1 MPNFVDPNATSIAD
15 AALTDTGV
23 GQPNEQ
29 KGGRTS
35 TATAQN
41 GTLSSN
47 APINTTERAE
57 SQAPRTS
64 FRSQFID
71 SQNREKMSVIGEEYL
86 KVFMEQ
92 AAAEKLTVTAMPING
107 AYVVHNNQYGVGVI
121 FDEAVHRTIGD
132 EFSPRGK
139 IIDKIFTDPIMV
151 AELKKLGVMNLTGVL
166 ITSEDYGTKESSL
179 AYAAISKI
187 RNYINLALNADANL
201 TELGNYR
208 LRIVTNPQV
217 IERNMLANSAHGVL
231 PHYMYGLT
239 MEICMDEEVQN
250 RGRRQDKSEEELN
263 WNHFFTVVAMTEFL
277 DYPDDER
284 PKIPVVTITGYE
296 GTYLSIKLL
305 PLVLAAS
312 YEIFINQGLWL
323 EPFKNYGSEGRN
335 LGVLYPDLKTGKPTR
350 IQDREELK
358 AFLKAFVGDPNLA
371 VDLRYGCFNYPG
383 FEVLA
388 DASLKRLSIELE
400 EFTDGEI
407 TQFIDP
413 VFRQVEYY
421 TGTVAD
427 GDKIRDS
434 RAIDYFRIVED
445 VTDPNLRDRFLIY
458 TDQPKDRIQAISE
471 VGFSNYNGRTNML
484 NVLYPTTKYILS
496 AEAISQFASMTSIL
510 DIMRNTTRDNRPV
523 INSDDLRQQ
532 GLGLRQG
539 GSIFSN
545 RNAGGVSSF
554 RRNTGSI
561 FGDSRR
567 QF

>member
-1 MPNFVDPNATSIAD
+1 MPNVNVDSASIAD
-15 AALTDTGV
+15 SLTDIGTTAAT
-23 GQPNEQ
+23 EQ
-29 KGGRTS
+29 KGGRVAS
-35 TATAQN
+35 ATPQG

-47 APINTTERAE
+47 APINTTDRDE

-92 AAAEKLTVTAMPING
+92 ATAEKLTVTAMPVNG
-107 AYVVHNNQYGVGVI
+107 AYVVHNNQYGVGVV
-121 FDEAVHRTIGD
+121 FDEAVHRTIGN
-132 EFSPRGK
+132 EFSPRAR
-139 IIDKIFTDPIMV
+139 IISKIFEDPIMV
-151 AELKKLGVMNLTGVL
+151 NQLKQLGVTNLTGVL
-166 ITSEDYGTKESSL
+166 ITPDDYGTKEASL

-187 RNYINLALNADANL
+187 RNYINLALNADAQL
-201 TELGNYR
+201 SELGNYR

-217 IERNMLANSAHGVL
+217 VERNMIANSAHGVL

-239 MEICMDEEVQN
+239 MEICMDEEAQN
-250 RGRRQDKSEEELN
+250 RNRRQDKNEDELN

-277 DYPDDER
+277 DYPEDER

-388 DASLKRLSIELE
+388 DASLKRLNMEME
-400 EFTDGEI
+400 EFTDGDI
-407 TQFIDP
+407 GQISDP
-413 VFRQVEYY
+413 VFRQVEYN

-445 VTDPNLRDRFLIY
+445 VTDPALRDRFLIY
-458 TDQPKDRIQAISE
+458 TDQPEDRIRAIAE

-496 AEAISQFASMTSIL
+496 AEAISQFASIASIL

-545 RNAGGVSSF
+545 RNATGNASF
-554 RRNTGSI
+554 RRNTVGSI
-561 FGDSRR
+561 FGDRR
-567 QF
+567 RPF